1 MRPSAQVWLLALAGP
16 TIGFLHLL
24 ALYGWAS
31 LGDAPQPAGDLAV
44 RLGMAA
50 TTTVSAL
57 VNAWVISLAWR
68 GRLPVLARE
77 PDAEALRFW
86 RGVIGLGA
94 GLSLITVLYQGL
106 PALMVHG

>member
-31 LGDAPQPAGDLAV
+31 LGEAPLPAGGPSV

-50 TTTVSAL
+50 TTTVAAL
-57 VNAWVISLAWR
+57 VNAWVVSLAWR

-77 PDAEALRFW
+77 PDAEAVRFW

-94 GLSLITVLYQGL
+94 GISLLTVLYQGL
-106 PALMVHG
+106 PALVVPG